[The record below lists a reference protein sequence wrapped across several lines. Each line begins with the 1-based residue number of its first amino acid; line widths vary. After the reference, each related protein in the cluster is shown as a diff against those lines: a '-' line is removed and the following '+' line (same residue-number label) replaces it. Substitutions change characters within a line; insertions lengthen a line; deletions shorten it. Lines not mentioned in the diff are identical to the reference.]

1 LTFKLHKKFSDK
13 IPYFTAFIPANLA
26 YKLREV
32 LKWETGKLSAIYAMK
47 NIQRTPAKALLTGGL
62 M

>member
-1 LTFKLHKKFSDK
+1 M
-13 IPYFTAFIPANLA
+13 
-26 YKLREV
+26 E
-32 LKWETGKLSAIYAMK
+32 WETGKLSAIYAIK